1 MDSSVLLSLI
11 PTNDNSKEIIR
22 IRPKLSMDYTFSYA
36 EDVVTWVTNKTY
48 SSAISYVSDM
58 LILLPVTKKYENYS
72 VKVEIPGFPCM
83 EINVRDLDEKVIG
96 SLTCRISDYLVN
108 RWSPFRS

>member
-1 MDSSVLLSLI
+1 MDSSVLVTLI
-11 PTNDNSKEIIR
+11 PTNDNSKELIR
-22 IRPKLSMDYTFSYA
+22 IRPKLTMDYTFSYS
-36 EDVVTWVTNKTY
+36 EDIVTWVVDKTY

-83 EINVRDLDEKVIG
+83 EINVRDLDEKTVGCII
-96 SLTCRISDYLVN
+96 CRISDYMLN

>member
-1 MDSSVLLSLI
+1 MESSVLFSLI
-11 PTNDNSKEIIR
+11 PTNDNSTEIIR

-36 EDVVTWVTNKTY
+36 EDEVTWVTDKSY
-48 SSAISYVSDM
+48 SSAISYISDL
-58 LILLPVTKKYENYS
+58 LILLPVTKKYEHYS
-72 VKVEIPGFPCM
+72 VKLEIPGFPCM

-108 RWSPFRS
+108 RWSPFRN